1 VRVPLRPPRAS
12 DVRAVPALVLAALL
26 VVGLAACGPAGSG
39 DEPDAEATGR
49 GQPADDPAE
58 ADPSGDAPAAAP
70 GTPLPEYDVASAVGD
85 LVQGFPAELVPVAPG
100 SQVLA
105 SSARSSDDGSL
116 TVITLNL
123 RSEDTVDALTAYY
136 AETLGAAGFT
146 VSPSGV
152 PSALTSLTTFVRA
165 PAADAPAESVAVGI
179 FDDEAERLV
188 TISGQVVGG

>member
-1 VRVPLRPPRAS
+1 MPLRPPRAS

-26 VVGLAACGPAGSG
+26 VVALTACGPAGS
-39 DEPDAEATGR
+39 DDAPDTAPTERGR
-49 GQPADDPAE
+49 L
-58 ADPSGDAPAAAP
+58 ADPDETHGPDDAPLAVP

-85 LVQGFPAELVPVAPG
+85 LAQGFPAELVPVAPG

-105 SSARSSDDGSL
+105 SSARPSDDGTL
-116 TVITLNL
+116 TAITLNL
-123 RSEDTVDALTAYY
+123 RSEDSVDALTAYY

-146 VSPSGV
+146 VSPSAV

-179 FDDEAERLV
+179 FDDEVERLV